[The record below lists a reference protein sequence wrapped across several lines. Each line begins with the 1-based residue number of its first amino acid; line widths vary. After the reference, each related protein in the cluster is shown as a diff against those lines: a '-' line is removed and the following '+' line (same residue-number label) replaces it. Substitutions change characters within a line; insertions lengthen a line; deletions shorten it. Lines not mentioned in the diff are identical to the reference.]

1 MPSISASWPAGR
13 AAGGLQ
19 QAMEDTT
26 TCRDKKEVKERERG
40 DLREE
45 NDNNV

>member
-1 MPSISASWPAGR
+1 MA
-13 AAGGLQ
+13 LQ

-26 TCRDKKEVKERERG
+26 TCRDKGDVKERERG

-45 NDNNV
+45 NDNNVLMATQ